1 MNFKFGV
8 RMKYDDPHRTL
19 TFDLW
24 RHHVRD
30 DVKGQDYNDS
40 SSVWCTS
47 AHNSTTKHR
56 RSTKNGR
63 KVVRPTCDIPRQ
75 LRGQKSKVKVTR
87 PLNAVTENQSYL
99 QNGLRTTNLVY
110 FWSMIT
116 CITNVHGDLQAEALA
131 GSYKSP
137 LAGGGGILWQWSTT
151 DTQLVTSAK
160 QVYFLQCFDT
170 VGVLVEFW
178 MIGRAS
184 GL

>member
-40 SSVWCTS
+40 SSVRCTS

-87 PLNAVTENQSYL
+87 PLIAVTENQSYL

-116 CITNVHGDLQAEALA
+116 CITNVHGDLQAESSCWQLQVTTCRGRGHIVAVVHYRPHSLLPLPSRFISCNALT
-131 GSYKSP
+131 
-137 LAGGGGILWQWSTT
+137 LLECWLNFEW
-151 DTQLVTSAK
+151 
-160 QVYFLQCFDT
+160 
-170 VGVLVEFW
+170 
-178 MIGRAS
+178 
-184 GL
+184 